1 MIFESIFSILLIVK
15 TSLRSRIEV
24 RPVEPPLPDPDS
36 SAPSHALLELVKLR
50 WSIPILALLMEGTT
64 GVPGVRGGGAK
75 FITLVNQSGIPPASL
90 RRTLTA
96 LIEQGWIMRNPGHG
110 HPLRPEYV
118 LDRGGLALA
127 RTCQRLMQ
135 EIGSQEVAD
144 AALRKWSLP
153 IALVLTPASRHFQ
166 EIRRVLRGITP
177 RALAQN
183 LKIMEAA
190 NLIDRSVAADYP
202 PRPVYSLSA
211 QGLALGSRV
220 RDLEEV
226 LAA

>member
-1 MIFESIFSILLIVK
+1 MDTPSGPNMCSIAGALPWP
-15 TSLRSRIEV
+15 E
-24 RPVEPPLPDPDS
+24 PVN
-36 SAPSHALLELVKLR
+36 A
-50 WSIPILALLMEGTT
+50 
-64 GVPGVRGGGAK
+64 
-75 FITLVNQSGIPPASL
+75 
-90 RRTLTA
+90 
-96 LIEQGWIMRNPGHG
+96 
-110 HPLRPEYV
+110 
-118 LDRGGLALA
+118 
-127 RTCQRLMQ
+127 LMQ
-135 EIGSQEVAD
+135 EIGNQEVAD

-177 RALAQN
+177 RSLAQN

-226 LAA
+226 LAADAEIQGDTLLIQGIQGTLFWRAV